1 MFGRR
6 SRSTGDG
13 DAPRASADGPGAG
26 EDTSM
31 VSQTQPDEPETAEV
45 QPAPG
50 GPQHAV
56 DPADGSIAG
65 AIFALQPAAPAGGQP
80 TEADAARVRFA
91 GGDGTV
97 PALPGAPA
105 SPHPSKYC
113 S

>member
-6 SRSTGDG
+6 SRSTGGG
-13 DAPRASADGPGAG
+13 DAPGAAADGPSAG

-50 GPQHAV
+50 GSQHAV

-65 AIFALQPAAPAGGQP
+65 AIFALQPAAPTSTRP
-80 TEADAARVRFA
+80 M
-91 GGDGTV
+91 
-97 PALPGAPA
+97 
-105 SPHPSKYC
+105 
-113 S
+113 